1 MITLYLR
8 TRNECAIHAAL
19 YAAVVHSENVH
30 TKTNARGRC
39 VARAECMFTST
50 RVCDTCAFVIA
61 FVIVSAYSSACV
73 PGWT

>member
-1 MITLYLR
+1 MLH
-8 TRNECAIHAAL
+8 CMS
-19 YAAVVHSENVH
+19 VHSENVH

-50 RVCDTCAFVIA
+50 RVCDTCAFVI
-61 FVIVSAYSSACV
+61 VSAYSSACV